1 MMDIRVNVDFFQ
13 HPKTIKLQRR
23 LGLGGVTALLQLWM
37 WAAKNR
43 PDGELRDMDEEDIEI
58 AAGWRSDL
66 TSDPDRDRG
75 FAATLADLRWLDIQQ
90 KGSRTIY
97 SLHDWA
103 EHNPWAAETTTRSDW
118 ARLLKMADK
127 YPELYQQYIEAGAEG
142 ISKEEYQR
150 VVAEY
155 KAGLT
160 PATTETTTPPISETQ
175 RTDNETLNVPLTLSP
190 DPDPSP
196 DLDIKKD
203 HELSTKL
210 STVLSTALSTQAKE
224 TQALEAFKALL
235 SFPGYQVSDPAIP
248 KEKGWIMGLIQE
260 YQGLNVPEEMREA
273 LEWSRKKGVKIKN
286 VKAFVLKWLKRVREE
301 RNTKS
306 GP

>member
-118 ARLLKMADK
+118 ARLLKMAC
-127 YPELYQQYIEAGAEG
+127 YRFTAYY
-142 ISKEEYQR
+142 S
-150 VVAEY
+150 
-155 KAGLT
+155 
-160 PATTETTTPPISETQ
+160 
-175 RTDNETLNVPLTLSP
+175 
-190 DPDPSP
+190 
-196 DLDIKKD
+196 
-203 HELSTKL
+203 
-210 STVLSTALSTQAKE
+210 VL
-224 TQALEAFKALL
+224 
-235 SFPGYQVSDPAIP
+235 
-248 KEKGWIMGLIQE
+248 
-260 YQGLNVPEEMREA
+260 
-273 LEWSRKKGVKIKN
+273 
-286 VKAFVLKWLKRVREE
+286 
-301 RNTKS
+301 TKS
-306 GP
+306 CKILTVILIKFYMHTISAYIYIINISAIISIFLL

>member
-1 MMDIRVNVDFFQ
+1 MDIRINVDFFQ
-13 HPKTIKLQRR
+13 HPKTIKLERR

-58 AAGWRSDL
+58 AAGWRSDP
-66 TSDPDRDRG
+66 TSDPDQDRG

-127 YPELYQQYIEAGAEG
+127 YPDLYQQYIEAGAEG

-150 VVAEY
+150 VIAEY
-155 KAGLT
+155 KAGKT
-160 PATTETTTPPISETQ
+160 PKTTGTITPPISETQ
-175 RTDNETLNVPLTLSP
+175 RPVNETLNVSLTPS
-190 DPDPSP
+190 PDPSP
-196 DLDIKKD
+196 DLDLKDD

-210 STVLSTALSTQAKE
+210 PTGLSTGLSTDLSTWAKE
-224 TQALEAFKALL
+224 TQATQAFEAFKTIL
-235 SFPGYQVSDPAIP
+235 GYRVSDSEIP
-248 KEKGWIMGLIQE
+248 KEKRWIMGLIQK

-286 VKAFVLKWLKRVREE
+286 AKAFVLKWLKRVQEE
-301 RNTKS
+301 RNT
-306 GP
+306 GAG